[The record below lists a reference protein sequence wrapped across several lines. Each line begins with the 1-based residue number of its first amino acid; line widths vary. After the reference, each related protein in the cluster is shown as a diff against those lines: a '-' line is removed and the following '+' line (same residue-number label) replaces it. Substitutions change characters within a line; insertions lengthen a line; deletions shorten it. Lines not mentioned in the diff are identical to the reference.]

1 MKFEM
6 YVSLSGKFSTS
17 SINYLYTSLLQ
28 GPPSPSPRSEKKR
41 GKLRYIRYRTSIFFF
56 FFAQPLF
63 VARSKMI
70 LDANWCH
77 APHRSPL
84 PLKYRNNDH

>member
-28 GPPSPSPRSEKKR
+28 GPPSPSPRSEKKEASLDTLDTR
-41 GKLRYIRYRTSIFFF
+41 PPFF

-70 LDANWCH
+70 LDTNWRH
-77 APHRSPL
+77 APH
-84 PLKYRNNDH
+84 